1 MSNTES
7 KSLQLGAIAAEAKA
21 EVERL
26 RSEIDAHPGRLAEIS
41 RRLDTAKTEDTMR
54 LLIQQRAKLQE
65 DREINTAALR
75 GAEIIALRAESAYIR
90 AQAEEA
96 APELA
101 TAVAADEEAK
111 KQLEAATEAAKL
123 AGKRRARI
131 EKTVGDLTSRW
142 QKLKHQADA
151 LEGLKPGN

>member
-1 MSNTES
+1 MSNTKS
-7 KSLQLGAIAAEAKA
+7 KSSQLGAIAQEAKV
-21 EVERL
+21 EVDRL
-26 RSEIDAHPGRLAEIS
+26 RGEIAAHPGRLAEIS

-65 DREINTAALR
+65 DREINVAALR
-75 GAEIIALRAESAYIR
+75 GAEISALRAESAYIR

-96 APELA
+96 APELPA
-101 TAVAADEEAK
+101 TIASDEDAK
-111 KQLEAATEAAKL
+111 KQLDAATEAAKL

-142 QKLKHQADA
+142 QKLKLQADG
-151 LEGLKPGN
+151 LEGLTPAN